1 MGQTTETTF
10 ERRRAE
16 REVIRLIGRIRS
28 LAAELEDL
36 RRRKPRDP
44 AVRAKERALDE
55 LRWRLAAVA
64 RRAATDD
71 LQPAA

>member
-44 AVRAKERALDE
+44 AVRAKERALVE